1 MAVTSRINLKEYFQ
15 TGDKPTQAQ
24 FVDLIDSF
32 VHIDESSLS
41 NIILEDLHVSGNI
54 IPSTPSDGFTSSFSL
69 GSPEAAWK
77 DLYVSED
84 SVKFIKKSN
93 SGISEELARIT
104 IDTGS
109 GIMKFE
115 GPTDNKDI
123 ELRQTQFG
131 KDTQKGAFIN
141 DGGGALGTD
150 VRLSMQ
156 SKEPGINGGAMVVR
170 PEMHDL
176 GYLGRDFV
184 AHTFQSKGSGSI
196 AMLIDA
202 DSTNG
207 NDSFFRVEQGGVAG
221 IGAKLLT
228 VKKDES
234 TFHGS
239 NNKVKFESSIVATGG
254 SVIEEGI
261 IVQPG
266 IISQSFSIGTTTSPS
281 LNTMTGIGNNCI
293 IEIAEG
299 VTVAVNLNST
309 LQIQCPPPDVTAD
322 SNTGTIT
329 LSDPT
334 INGGGDVI
342 IYNNNNGNPTTVSQN
357 TTIPSGQVS
366 YWTVG
371 DIENELGIRIN
382 EGFSLKIEEGAT
394 LYIQNPQPDVTV
406 NTEEDTI
413 TLSNGTGDETSFT
426 TGQFGTNP
434 QMIPMHMVVPS
445 NQIAVWYGPI
455 YVGRFTL
462 NPLGTE
468 FNPNGAGVLNMDL
481 AGQGNNASLRIHNGA
496 KIKIQSF

>member
-93 SGISEELARIT
+93 SGTSEELARIT

-109 GIMKFE
+109 GIMKFA
-115 GPTDNKDI
+115 GPTDNKDV

-156 SKEPGINGGAMVVR
+156 SKELGINGGAMVVR
-170 PEMHDL
+170 PEMQDL
-176 GYLGRDFV
+176 SYLGRDFV

-207 NDSFFRVEQGGVAG
+207 NDSFFRVEQGGIAG
-221 IGAKLLT
+221 VGTKLFT
-228 VKKDES
+228 VKKDKS
-234 TFHGS
+234 TFG
-239 NNKVKFESSIVATGG
+239 NKVKFESSIVATGG

-481 AGQGNNASLRIHNGA
+481 AGQGNNASLRIQNGSQ
-496 KIKIQSF
+496 IKVHAF